1 MAPIT
6 CVYKMLRTLPPWG
19 VTVCMNHTKALLSP
33 AAKEPASIPL
43 AQPFQKSF
51 EHEILT
57 NMTSMGDIPEVVT
70 GNTGL
75 GN

>member
-1 MAPIT
+1 M
-6 CVYKMLRTLPPWG
+6 
-19 VTVCMNHTKALLSP
+19 CMNHTKALLSP